1 MTNAAAAIGVFDSG
15 MGGLTVL
22 KALRALL
29 PDENFIYLGD
39 TARLPYGT
47 KSAGTVQRYASQ
59 ASAALVARE
68 VKALV
73 VACNTASAFALPMLQ
88 ARYPELPV
96 CGVVEPGAAA
106 VAAAARD
113 GVLVLA
119 TEGTVQEG
127 AYSAAILR
135 RNRCARIW
143 SRPCQLLVALA
154 EDGRVNGPITELALR
169 EFAAPALSGDV
180 QTLLLGC
187 THFPVFAPALAA
199 LLPPSIRIVDSAA
212 TTASAVAELLARR
225 GLLREPDQR
234 AAATVSLL
242 ATDGLA
248 RFERLGAQFLSEP
261 IAGVELI
268 NL

>member
-1 MTNAAAAIGVFDSG
+1 
-15 MGGLTVL
+15 
-22 KALRALL
+22 ALRALL
-29 PDENFIYLGD
+29 PAEDFVYLGD

-47 KSAGTVQRYASQ
+47 KSASTVQRYARQ
-59 ASAALVARE
+59 ASAALIERD

-88 ARYPELPV
+88 ATYPQLPV

-106 VAAAARD
+106 VAETAAE

-135 RNRCARIW
+135 RNSFARVW

-154 EDGRVNGPITELALR
+154 EDGRVDGPITQLALK
-169 EFAAPALSGDV
+169 EFAAPAVAGEV
-180 QTLLLGC
+180 RQLLLGC
-187 THFPVFAPALAA
+187 THFPVFKSALTR
-199 LLPPSIRIVDSAA
+199 LLPDNVRVVDSAA
-212 TTASAVAELLARR
+212 TTAQAVADVLAQQDLLN
-225 GLLREPDQR
+225 
-234 AAATVSLL
+234 AANRVATVSLL
-242 ATDGLA
+242 VTDGVA
-248 RFERLGAQFLSEP
+248 RFARLGQQFLGEP
-261 IAGVELI
+261 VADVELI

>member
-1 MTNAAAAIGVFDSG
+1 MNRSAGAIGVFDSG

-29 PDENFIYLGD
+29 PGEDFIYLGD

-47 KSAGTVQRYASQ
+47 KSASTVQRYARQ
-59 ASAALVARE
+59 ASAALIERD

-73 VACNTASAFALPMLQ
+73 VACNTASAFALPLLQ
-88 ARYPELPV
+88 SSYPRLPI

-106 VAAAARD
+106 VAANAAD

-135 RNRCARIW
+135 RNRRARVW

-154 EDGRVNGPITELALR
+154 EDGRTDGPLTQLALE
-169 EFAAPALSGDV
+169 EFAAPAVAGGV
-180 QTLLLGC
+180 GQLLLGC
-187 THFPVFAPALAA
+187 THFPVFRDTLVN
-199 LLPPSIRIVDSAA
+199 LLPTGVEIVDSAA
-212 TTASAVAELLARR
+212 TTARAVADLLAQQD
-225 GLLREPDQR
+225 LLQPAGRQSAR
-234 AAATVSLL
+234 VSLL
-242 ATDGLA
+242 VTDGVA
-248 RFERLGAQFLSEP
+248 RFERVGAQFLGAAV
-261 IAGVELI
+261 AGVELI

>member
-1 MTNAAAAIGVFDSG
+1 MSIPTGAIGVFDSG

-29 PDENFIYLGD
+29 PEESFIYLGD

-47 KSAGTVQRYASQ
+47 KSAGTVQRYARQ
-59 ASAALVARE
+59 ASAALVERD

-88 ARYPELPV
+88 ATYPGLPV

-106 VAAAARD
+106 VAATATE

-135 RNRCARIW
+135 RNRHAKVW

-154 EDGRVNGPITELALR
+154 EDGRVDGAMIELALT
-169 EFAAPALSGDV
+169 EFAAPALAGDV
-180 QTLLLGC
+180 GQLLLGC
-187 THFPVFAPALAA
+187 THFPVFKPALAG
-199 LLPPSIRIVDSAA
+199 LLPASVRVVDSAA
-212 TTASAVAELLARR
+212 TTAQAVADLLAEKK
-225 GLLREPDQR
+225 LLGPPGAQS
-234 AAATVSLL
+234 TVTLL
-242 ATDGLA
+242 ATDGVR
-248 RFERLGAQFLSEP
+248 RFTRLGAQFLGEAVS
-261 IAGVELI
+261 GVELI

>member
-1 MTNAAAAIGVFDSG
+1 MSSSAGAIGVFDSG

-22 KALRALL
+22 RALRALL
-29 PDENFIYLGD
+29 PGEDFVYLGD

-47 KSAGTVQRYASQ
+47 KSASTVQRYARQ
-59 ASAALVARE
+59 ASAALVERDI
-68 VKALV
+68 KALV

-88 ARYPELPV
+88 ASYPRLPI

-106 VAAAARD
+106 VAARAAD

-135 RNRCARIW
+135 RNRRARVW

-154 EDGRVNGPITELALR
+154 EDGRADGPLTQMALE
-169 EFAAPALSGDV
+169 EFAAPAVAGQVS
-180 QTLLLGC
+180 QLLLGC
-187 THFPVFAPALAA
+187 THFPVFRAA
-199 LLPPSIRIVDSAA
+199 LTDLLPAAVEIVDSAA
-212 TTASAVAELLARR
+212 TTAQAVADLLGQH
-225 GLLREPDQR
+225 GLLQPAERTGQV
-234 AAATVSLL
+234 ALL
-242 ATDGLA
+242 VTDGAA
-248 RFERLGAQFLSEP
+248 RFERVGAQFLGD
-261 IAGVELI
+261 AVVGVELV